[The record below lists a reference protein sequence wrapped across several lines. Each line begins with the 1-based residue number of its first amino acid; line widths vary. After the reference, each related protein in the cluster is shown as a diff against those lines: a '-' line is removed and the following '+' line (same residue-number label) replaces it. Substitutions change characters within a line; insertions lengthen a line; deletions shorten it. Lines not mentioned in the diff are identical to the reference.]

1 MPTIISMQDI
11 RTSLASVAQRTSAGE
26 SFVVVRNSKPAF
38 RIEPLS
44 GGEAPISAP
53 LSAGRSL
60 DSITGRID
68 AVRSSATLT
77 EDELDQI
84 IHDVHGCSG
93 QA

>member
-11 RTSLASVAQRTSAGE
+11 RTSLAVVAKRASAGE

-44 GGEAPISAP
+44 VGEASVSAP
-53 LSAGRSL
+53 LASPSL

-68 AVRSSATLT
+68 VVMSGAALS
-77 EDELDQI
+77 EIELDRI
-84 IHDVHGCSG
+84 IHDVHGRSG